1 MVKTILG
8 VLILT
13 TLGAFSIYITAII
26 LKEMVK
32 QLKK

>member
-1 MVKTILG
+1 MIKTILG
-8 VLILT
+8 VLIIT
-13 TLGAFSIYITAII
+13 PLGAFSIYITAII

>member
-1 MVKTILG
+1 MFKTILG
-8 VLILT
+8 ILILT
-13 TLGAFSIYITAII
+13 PLGAFSIYVTAII